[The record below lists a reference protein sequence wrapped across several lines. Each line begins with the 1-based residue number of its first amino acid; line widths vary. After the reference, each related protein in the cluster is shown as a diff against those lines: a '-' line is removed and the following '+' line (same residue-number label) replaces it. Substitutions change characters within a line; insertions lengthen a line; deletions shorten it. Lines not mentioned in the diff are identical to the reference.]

1 MRSFAGLALLPL
13 AAAIPYHTHRTEP
26 TYDYIVIGGG
36 TSGLV
41 VANRL
46 SEDNKTTVL
55 IIEAGGSVYN
65 NPNVTD
71 TAGYGNAFG
80 TDIDWAY
87 RTVDQEYAGNH
98 PQTLRA
104 GKALGGTST
113 INGMAY
119 LRAQAAQIDAWETVG
134 NEGWN
139 WKNLFHYYRKGEQF
153 QGDNFPWLEGSG
165 VAYDPAFHGFD
176 GPLKVG
182 WSESQLNDGL
192 AQTLNTTYQNMP
204 VPVPY
209 NIDPN
214 GGQMVGFSLYPKT
227 VDSKMNIRED
237 AARAYY
243 YPYKTRANLHV
254 WLNTNANKITWKTGD
269 EAIADGV
276 EVTLANGTTTVVKAS
291 REVIL
296 AAGALKSPALL
307 ELSGVGNSDVLSK
320 YGIDTKVNL
329 PTVGENLQDQMN
341 NGLAF
346 DAKSSYSGVADYVA
360 YPFVSQLFPN
370 ATAVGA
376 QLLKELPAYAA
387 QVVSANGNVT
397 KVADIERFFKI
408 QWDLIFKSR
417 IPIAEILLEPFGAT
431 LDTEYWGSVPFSR
444 GNVHI
449 SSADPTDPPVIDPK
463 YFMLDFDLHAQVQ
476 AARFIRQLFKT
487 EPFAALAGAETKPG
501 ISTVPA
507 MADDQGW
514 SSFIKNNYRSNFHP
528 ISTAAMM
535 PKDIGGVVDT
545 SLKVYG
551 TSNIRVVDASVI
563 PFQVCG
569 HLQSTVYAIAERAA
583 DIIKGKI

>member
-1 MRSFAGLALLPL
+1 MRSLP
-13 AAAIPYHTHRTEP
+13 EP
-26 TYDYIVIGGG
+26 TYDYIIVGGG

-46 SEDNKTTVL
+46 SEDRNTNVL
-55 IIEAGGSVYN
+55 VIEAGGSVYN

-71 TAGYGNAFG
+71 TTGYGKAFG

-87 RTVDQEYAGNH
+87 QTVDQEYAGNYS
-98 PQTLRA
+98 QTVRA

-113 INGMAY
+113 INGMVY
-119 LRAQAAQIDAWETVG
+119 LRAQNAQIDAWETVG

-139 WKNLFHYYRKGEQF
+139 WKNLIPYYRKGEQF
-153 QGDNFPWLEGSG
+153 QGDDFSWLEGSG
-165 VAYDPAFHGFD
+165 VAYDPAYHGFD

-192 AQTLNTTYQNMP
+192 AQKLNTTYQNMP

-214 GGQMVGFSLYPKT
+214 GGQMIGYTLYPKT
-227 VDSKMNIRED
+227 VDSKLNIRED

-243 YPYKTRANLHV
+243 YPYKSRTNLHV
-254 WLNTNANKITWKTGD
+254 WLNTNANKITWKAGD
-269 EAIADGV
+269 DATADGV

-307 ELSGVGNSDVLSK
+307 ELSGVGNPEVLSK

-341 NGLAF
+341 NGLAY
-346 DAKSSYSGVADYVA
+346 DAKSNYSGVADYVA
-360 YPFVSQLFPN
+360 YPSASQLFSN

-376 QLLKELPAYAA
+376 KLLRKLPAYAT
-387 QVVSANGNVT
+387 QVASANGNVT
-397 KVADIERFFKI
+397 KAADIERFFKI
-408 QWDLIFKSR
+408 QWDLIFKSH
-417 IPIAEILLEPFGAT
+417 IPVAEILLEPSGTT

-449 SSADPTDPPVIDPK
+449 SSADPTATAAIDPK
-463 YFMLDFDLHAQVQ
+463 YFMLDFDLQAQVQ
-476 AARFIRQLFKT
+476 AARFIRQLFNT
-487 EPFAALAGAETKPG
+487 EPFAAMAGAETKPG
-501 ISTVPA
+501 LSTVSA
-507 MADDQGW
+507 TADDQGW
-514 SSFIKNNYRSNFHP
+514 SPFIKNNFRSNFHP

-535 PKDIGGVVDT
+535 PKEIGGVVDT

-569 HLQSTVYAIAERAA
+569 HLQSTVYAVAERAA
-583 DIIKGKI
+583 DIIKGRI